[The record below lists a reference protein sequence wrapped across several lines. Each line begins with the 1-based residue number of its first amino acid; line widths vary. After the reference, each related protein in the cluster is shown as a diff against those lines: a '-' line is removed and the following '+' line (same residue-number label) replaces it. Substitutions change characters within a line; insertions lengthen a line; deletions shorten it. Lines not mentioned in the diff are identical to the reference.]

1 MEPLIILSGPTSVG
15 KTELSL
21 QLAERIGGEIISAD
35 SMQVYRTMDIG
46 TAKLLP
52 QDRRGI
58 PHYGIDCVD
67 PKEPWDVTRFVT
79 EAEQWIREIRN
90 RGHLPI
96 VVGGTGFYIQALLKG
111 LTFEEEPGPDEYTR
125 ALEELDNKALHK
137 RLREIDPESADA
149 IPEGNRKRV
158 LRALIYEH
166 WHGEPISALNKRQK
180 QSTSPYN
187 YAYFVL
193 TLPRE
198 ELYRTIDARVVDM
211 VNAGLVDEVRGLAA
225 AGMTKTDVSMQG
237 IGYRQILAYLEGE
250 TTLPEAIETVQRETR
265 HFAKR
270 QMTWFR
276 RENDVIFLDRKHSV
290 EELLAEIEEELAK
303 RSIIKSV

>member
-46 TAKLLP
+46 TAKLMP
-52 QDRRGI
+52 EDRRGI

-67 PKEPWDVTRFVT
+67 PKDSWDVTRFVT
-79 EAEQWIREIRN
+79 SAEEWIREIRSH
-90 RGHLPI
+90 GSLPI
-96 VVGGTGFYIQALLKG
+96 VAGGTGFYIQALLKG
-111 LTFEEEPGPDEYTR
+111 LSFENEPGPDDYTKS
-125 ALEELDNKALHK
+125 LEEFDNRTLHEM
-137 RLREIDPESADA
+137 LRGIDPESADA

-158 LRALIYEH
+158 LRALVYEH

-187 YAYFVL
+187 YVYFVL

-198 ELYRTIDARVVDM
+198 ELYATIDARVLDM
-211 VNAGLVDEVRGLAA
+211 INAGLVDEVKNLAA

-237 IGYRQILAYLEGE
+237 IGYRQILAYLDGE
-250 TTLPEAIETVQRETR
+250 ITLPEAIETVQRETR

-276 RENDVIFLDRKHSV
+276 RENDVIFLDRKRTND
-290 EELLAEIEEELAK
+290 ELLAEIEVEL
-303 RSIIKSV
+303 RTRGIIAE